1 MKKLEF
7 DQMLDR
13 EYEKLQKILESDE
26 LSNEEKLRSYEKYRE
41 NAHDELG
48 EVTGNGTNLKN
59 QMSREFIDAFL
70 R

>member
-1 MKKLEF
+1 
-7 DQMLDR
+7 MLDR

-48 EVTGNGTNLKN
+48 EVTGNGTNLKI
-59 QMSREFIDAFL
+59 R
-70 R
+70 